1 MLKTIQAMNYMDNSN
16 MPSAINPVMPY
27 GIISG
32 FNKDMCYVSV
42 TSLSLLCLS
51 YLQCGES
58 YPL

>member
-32 FNKDMCYVSV
+32 FNKNVVCQYNQFIVIVLVMS
-42 TSLSLLCLS
+42 
-51 YLQCGES
+51 
-58 YPL
+58 